1 MIPTLKLSAVQVLG
15 LACLGVLMGGWL
27 KRKLPLLDRLNI
39 PVSIAGG
46 MVFALVAWL
55 LRDRYVNLE
64 ADLVLRDML
73 MVAFMTTIGLSA
85 RLKLLREGGWQVVR
99 LLGIGTIGAVLQNLL
114 GMGLAKALS
123 VDPRL
128 GILAG
133 SVALTGGPA
142 TAIAW
147 GGTFEKMGLVGAA
160 AVGMASATF
169 GIAVAGLIGG
179 YIGGWLIRRHH
190 LSGAGPRPA
199 NSLKRDPDAVPSP
212 DPGRRPAPQQQPQ
225 KLLATVIV
233 MGIAM
238 GVGNLLSLEVEH
250 LGFLLPSYIGAM
262 IVAAVIRNLDDRL
275 GFARISQTEVDSLG
289 KIALYLF
296 IVMALLTLRLWELA
310 HLALPLVVI
319 LTAQVALCWL
329 MCVTMSYWVMG
340 RNYESADG
348 IGILRLHAG
357 HHGQRHRLHGGTR
370 GEIRPGPAGVPGSPG
385 GRRIPDRLHQLH
397 DHYRDGELPV
407 TDLNVQ
413 GAPHPASALC
423 GATRCHLVRV
433 SPSRQK
439 DRWPDRN

>member
-1 MIPTLKLSAVQVLG
+1 MIPTWKLNAEQVLG
-15 LACLGVLMGGWL
+15 LACWGVLMGVWL

-46 MVFALVAWL
+46 MVFALAALL

-85 RLKLLREGGWQVVR
+85 RLQLLREGGVQVVR
-99 LLGIGTIGAVLQNLL
+99 LLVIGSIGAILQNLL

-147 GGTFEKMGLVGAA
+147 GGTFEQRGLVGAS
-160 AVGMASATF
+160 AVAMASATF

-179 YIGGWLIRRHH
+179 YIGGRLIRRHG
-190 LSGAGPRPA
+190 LKAGGAAVTARSPVAAAQGQSPEADETGRGPASAR
-199 NSLKRDPDAVPSP
+199 
-212 DPGRRPAPQQQPQ
+212 
-225 KLLATVIV
+225 LLPTVIV

-238 GVGNLLSLEVEH
+238 GIGNLLSLAMKRGG
-250 LGFLLPSYIGAM
+250 LILPSYIGAM
-262 IVAAVIRNLDDRL
+262 IVAAIIRNLDDRF
-275 GFARISQTEVDSLG
+275 GFTRITQPTVDSLG
-289 KIALYLF
+289 RIALYLF

-319 LTAQVALCWL
+319 LAAQVALCWL
-329 MCVTMSYWVMG
+329 MCITMSFRVMG
-340 RNYESADG
+340 RDYESAVMAAGFCGFMLG
-348 IGILRLHAG
+348 ITANAIACMEELV
-357 HHGQRHRLHGGTR
+357 
-370 GEIRPGPAGVPGSPG
+370 EKYGPAPQAFLVVP
-385 GRRIPDRLHQLH
+385 
-397 DHYRDGELPV
+397 V
-407 TDLNVQ
+407 V
-413 GAPHPASALC
+413 GAFLIDFTNSLIITVMANLL
-423 GATRCHLVRV
+423 R
-433 SPSRQK
+433 
-439 DRWPDRN
+439 